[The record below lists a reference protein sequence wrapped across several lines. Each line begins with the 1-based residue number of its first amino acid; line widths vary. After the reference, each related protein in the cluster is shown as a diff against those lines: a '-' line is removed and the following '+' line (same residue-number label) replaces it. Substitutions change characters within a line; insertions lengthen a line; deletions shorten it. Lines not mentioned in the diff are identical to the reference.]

1 MKKPLQILL
10 HQWMTFLHLKKR
22 ILFQTQ
28 MKALSHQQV
37 VLVVLAVLAVLAAA
51 VTAVV
56 LAANFSIVIKR
67 HQSVPFL
74 HAVTINIVTI
84 KHSRYS
90 TSHLRILLEPIAYQ

>member
-1 MKKPLQILL
+1 MLVLFHRQKTLNLFQILMKVL
-10 HQWMTFLHLKKR
+10 H
-22 ILFQTQ
+22 
-28 MKALSHQQV
+28 HQ
-37 VLVVLAVLAVLAAA
+37 LAVLAVLAVLVVLAAA

>member
-10 HQWMTFLHLKKR
+10 LQLMTFRHLKKR
-22 ILFQTQ
+22 TLCLTQ
-28 MKALSHQQV
+28 MKALSHQLA
-37 VLVVLAVLAVLAAA
+37 VLVVLVVLAAA

-74 HAVTINIVTI
+74 HAVTIHIVTN
-84 KHSRYS
+84 KHGRYS
-90 TSHLRILLEPIAYQ
+90 R